1 MGERWMAYSV
11 HRKILDEGAVGDMAG
26 KSESKTQT
34 LSEKVKKSMRCSA
47 PRLKKFLLSSI
58 PLLSWLP
65 RYPIREY
72 AIGDLIAGISVGI
85 MHIPFGMGV
94 ALVTSVPPIFGLY
107 SCFYPVLIYFI
118 FGTSR
123 HISMGPYTV
132 VGVMIGGVADR
143 LILNSDFM
151 IWDNV
156 TNSSIVD
163 TMSRDAARVQVAAA
177 VTFLSG
183 VFQIFLGL
191 AQFGFLVTYLSEPLV
206 RGYTTGTAFHII
218 VSQLKYIFGI
228 NLVGHSGPLSLI
240 YNLLEVWYLILETN
254 IGTLVVSVVTLVCL
268 VVAKELNACL
278 SQKLPVPIPMEL
290 LALII
295 GTVVSWQ
302 VNLEENYG
310 VDVVGLI
317 PSGLQPPVFP
327 DISLFGQVI
336 GDAFAV
342 SVVGYGIVISL
353 GRIFA
358 LKYGYKVDSNQELIA
373 LGLSNSFGGIFQCL
387 SISTSISRSEI
398 QERAGGKT
406 QVAGALSAII
416 SFVIMLWIGAL
427 FKDLPKAVLAAIT
440 YVTLLGML
448 KQFLGIPVLWRKN
461 KIDAVIWVATF
472 IFTLLLNSDM
482 GLAASIGFSM
492 LTVIFRTQ
500 LPKYSLLG
508 QIPGTDIYR
517 PLEEYSQ
524 VRQVQGILIFRS
536 SATLYFANAEMYQD
550 ALGKKSDID
559 IAKILSAKKK
569 LKAKRERIEKENAKK
584 AKKNGV
590 NMGSE
595 HKDIAVIKMD
605 VKHEPSYP
613 QAIVLD
619 LSPVNFLDTMG
630 IKALQNIQR
639 DYGEIG
645 IEVVLAGC
653 QTGVVDNLQ
662 TGGFFNDKM
671 TKSCLFSTIHDAVL
685 FCQSD
690 RMEDESKYPTPLQL
704 SSAPTR
710 PITRNPTPCTP
721 FRGRQNEED
730 EEDSCSSFSSEVT
743 SPPLPVLQGN
753 AGAGGRGVRARR
765 RVLPQRRVPR
775 PPRLP
780 PLRPVTNLSFSR
792 SFTFSFFELPLHQS
806 PRCRAERVRNL
817 MLLLRQIHY

>member
-1 MGERWMAYSV
+1 MAYSV
-11 HRKILDEGAVGDMAG
+11 HRKILDEGAVDDMAG
-26 KSESKTQT
+26 KFESKTQT

-47 PRLKKFLLSSI
+47 PRLKSFLLHSI

-72 AIGDLIAGISVGI
+72 AIGDLISGINVGI
-85 MHIPFGMGV
+85 MQLPFGMAF
-94 ALVTSVPPIFGLY
+94 ALLASVPPIFGLY

-118 FGTSR
+118 FGTSK
-123 HISMGPYTV
+123 HLSIGAYAV

-163 TMSRDAARVQVAAA
+163 TMSRDAARIQVAAA

-183 VFQIFLGL
+183 VFQILLGL

-218 VSQLKYIFGI
+218 VSQLKYTFGI
-228 NLVGHSGPLSLI
+228 NHVRHSGPLSLI
-240 YNLLEVWYLILETN
+240 YTLVEVSYLILQTN
-254 IGTLVVSVVTLVCL
+254 IGTLVVSIVTIVCL

-278 SQKLPVPIPMEL
+278 SKKLPVPIPVEL
-290 LALII
+290 LAVII

-302 VNLEENYG
+302 VNLEEKYG

-317 PSGLQPPVFP
+317 PSGLRAPVFP
-327 DISLFGQVI
+327 DVSLFGQVI

-342 SVVGYGIVISL
+342 SVVGYGMVISIAQ
-353 GRIFA
+353 IFA

-387 SISTSISRSEI
+387 SVSCSMSRTAI
-398 QERAGGKT
+398 QESTGGKT
-406 QVAGALSAII
+406 QVAGALSAIVSLFI
-416 SFVIMLWIGAL
+416 VLWIGAL
-427 FKDLPKAVLAAIT
+427 FKDLPKAVLAAII
-440 YVTLLGML
+440 YVTLQNVL
-448 KQFLGIPVLWRKN
+448 KQFLDIPVLWRKN
-461 KIDAVIWVATF
+461 KLDAVIWVATF
-472 IFTLLLNSDM
+472 IFTLLLNPDL

-500 LPKYSLLG
+500 IPKYSLLG
-508 QIPGTDIYR
+508 QVPGTDIYR

-524 VRQVQGILIFRS
+524 VRQVPGILIFRS

-559 IAKILSAKKK
+559 IAKILSARKK
-569 LKAKRERIEKENAKK
+569 LKAKRKRIEKENAKR

-590 NMGSE
+590 NMGPE
-595 HKDIAVIKMD
+595 HKDIAVIKLD
-605 VKHEPSYP
+605 VKPEPSYP

-619 LSPVNFLDTMG
+619 LSPVNFLDTVG

-671 TKSCLFSTIHDAVL
+671 TKSSLFSTIHDAVL
-685 FCQSD
+685 FCQSA
-690 RMEDESKYPTPLQL
+690 RMK
-704 SSAPTR
+704 
-710 PITRNPTPCTP
+710 
-721 FRGRQNEED
+721 D
-730 EEDSCSSFSSEVT
+730 EETMETVF
-743 SPPLPVLQGN
+743 
-753 AGAGGRGVRARR
+753 
-765 RVLPQRRVPR
+765 
-775 PPRLP
+775 
-780 PLRPVTNLSFSR
+780 
-792 SFTFSFFELPLHQS
+792 
-806 PRCRAERVRNL
+806 
-817 MLLLRQIHY
+817 

>member
-11 HRKILDEGAVGDMAG
+11 HRKILDEGAVDDMAG

-47 PRLKKFLLSSI
+47 PRLKSFLLRSI

-65 RYPIREY
+65 RYSIREY

-85 MHIPFGMGV
+85 LHLPFGMST

-107 SCFYPVLIYFI
+107 TCFYPVLIYFI
-118 FGTSR
+118 FGTSK

-143 LILNSDFM
+143 LIPNSDFM

-183 VFQIFLGL
+183 VFQILLGL

-218 VSQLKYIFGI
+218 VSQLKYVLGI
-228 NLVGHSGPLSLI
+228 NPVGHSGLLSLI
-240 YNLLEVWYLILETN
+240 YTLAEVCYLIPQTN
-254 IGTLVVSVVTLVCL
+254 IGTLVVSVVTIVCL
-268 VVAKELNACL
+268 VVATELNACL
-278 SQKLPVPIPMEL
+278 SKKLPVPIPMEL

-295 GTVVSWQ
+295 GTFVSWQ

-310 VDVVGLI
+310 VDVMGLI

-342 SVVGYGIVISL
+342 SVVGYSVLISL

-358 LKYGYKVDSNQELIA
+358 LKYGYQVDSSQELIA
-373 LGLSNSFGGIFQCL
+373 LGLSNSIGGMFQCL
-387 SISTSISRSEI
+387 SISGSMSRTAI

-406 QVAGALSAII
+406 QAAGALSAIV
-416 SFVIMLWIGAL
+416 SLFIMLWIGAL
-427 FKDLPKAVLAAIT
+427 FKDLPKAVLAAII
-440 YVTLLGML
+440 YVTLHSML
-448 KQFLGIPVLWRKN
+448 KQFLDIPVLWRKN
-461 KIDAVIWVATF
+461 KIDAVIWAATF
-472 IFTLLLNSDM
+472 IFTLLLNSDI
-482 GLAASIGFSM
+482 GLAASIGFSI

-508 QIPGTDIYR
+508 QVPGTDMYR
-517 PLEEYSQ
+517 PLEEYKQ

-550 ALGKKSDID
+550 ALGKK
-559 IAKILSAKKK
+559 
-569 LKAKRERIEKENAKK
+569 
-584 AKKNGV
+584 
-590 NMGSE
+590 
-595 HKDIAVIKMD
+595 
-605 VKHEPSYP
+605 
-613 QAIVLD
+613 
-619 LSPVNFLDTMG
+619 
-630 IKALQNIQR
+630 IQR

-662 TGGFFNDKM
+662 TGGFFDDKM

-685 FCQSD
+685 FCQSA
-690 RMEDESKYPTPLQL
+690 RMEDEETME
-704 SSAPTR
+704 TV
-710 PITRNPTPCTP
+710 
-721 FRGRQNEED
+721 F
-730 EEDSCSSFSSEVT
+730 
-743 SPPLPVLQGN
+743 
-753 AGAGGRGVRARR
+753 
-765 RVLPQRRVPR
+765 
-775 PPRLP
+775 
-780 PLRPVTNLSFSR
+780 
-792 SFTFSFFELPLHQS
+792 
-806 PRCRAERVRNL
+806 
-817 MLLLRQIHY
+817 